1 MGMENDGD
9 DLMMNILWILTFWS
23 LKRKNGVTWLG
34 CVKITP
40 NRRAKDLQ
48 SNNCRLTSME
58 HLSRNG
64 GQKMLKTQHV
74 PSWSLGQ
81 GAVGVTCDAIVPTET
96 SFRSAGRW
104 NVRHARHPIA
114 LLASAGNTKTKH
126 FNNKRT
132 LPRDTPMTFCAACRS
147 NDQSN
152 QRIYSFPNQTLKPQ
166 NNNDGYFTQTMINM
180 INFWLNIYII

>member
-1 MGMENDGD
+1 MGWGDGD
-9 DLMMNILWILTFWS
+9 GEWWRLFDELSCELWHFGAWREEWGDLTGMCENNPKPQG
-23 LKRKNGVTWLG
+23 KRL
-34 CVKITP
+34 
-40 NRRAKDLQ
+40 A
-48 SNNCRLTSME
+48 TSME

-64 GQKMLKTQHV
+64 GRKMLKTQHV

-114 LLASAGNTKTKH
+114 LLASAGYTKTKH

-152 QRIYSFPNQTLKPQ
+152 QRICSFPNQMVILPKQ
-166 NNNDGYFTQTMINM
+166 
-180 INFWLNIYII
+180 WLIWLISD